1 MRKYNVLQ
9 LGLQQGF
16 RIAMTTYNSTYF
28 YIMSVIEKVTK
39 VAMDTTH
46 RLCMQLMQL
55 CCNKR
60 ITIIMSLHYNHY
72 AIT

>member
-1 MRKYNVLQ
+1 
-9 LGLQQGF
+9 
-16 RIAMTTYNSTYF
+16 
-28 YIMSVIEKVTK
+28 MSVIEKVAR
-39 VAMDTTH
+39 VAMDTIY

-60 ITIIMSLHYNHY
+60 IVIIMSLHYNHY